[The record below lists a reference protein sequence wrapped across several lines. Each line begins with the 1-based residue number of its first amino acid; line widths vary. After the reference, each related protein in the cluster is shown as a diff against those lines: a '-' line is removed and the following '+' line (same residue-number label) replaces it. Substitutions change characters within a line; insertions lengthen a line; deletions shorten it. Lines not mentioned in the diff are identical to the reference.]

1 MWKPRSQ
8 NTGSVAIRLSVLWHW
23 LRSSFWFVPSV
34 MLVAAGIL
42 SYITIEVD
50 RLDLKDDH
58 YTVWWLYSGSIDG
71 AREIL
76 STISSSMIT
85 VAGVVFSITIVVLS
99 LASSQFGPRL
109 IWNFMHDVGNQ
120 VVLGTFVST
129 YIYCLLILGT
139 IDRDVEDQ
147 FIPHI
152 SITIGI
158 LLGLTSLGVLIYFI
172 HHISSSIH
180 ASSVAA
186 AVWRDLEMTIR
197 KHLPQNTNRSGDED
211 SQECPADLNEDFSA
225 GVCPVPAYKSGYL
238 EATNLEGLL
247 KIAIERNL
255 VLKIKYRPGHF
266 IVKGDCLLL
275 AKPAERVD
283 ASLFDEMN
291 RAFIIGQRRTLEQDI
306 EFSIHQLVEIA
317 VRALSPGVNDPFT
330 AMTCID
336 WLGAA
341 LCDFL
346 TRENTSRCLLDAGGR
361 LRVIVPQFTF
371 PGLMDAAF
379 NNIRQHARTDASVTI
394 RLLESIAVIAGR
406 VRKPEDIA
414 SVIRHAN
421 MVKRGSDEGLYEQN
435 DRKDVETRFRRVMEA
450 IESKRVP

>member
-1 MWKPRSQ
+1 MQ
-8 NTGSVAIRLSVLWHW
+8 NTGSSAIRLSVLWHW

-34 MLVAAGIL
+34 MLVAAGVL

-58 YTVWWLYSGSIDG
+58 FTAWWLYSGSIDG

-109 IWNFMHDVGNQ
+109 IWNFMHDIGNQ
-120 VVLGTFVST
+120 VVLGMFVST

-139 IDRDVEDQ
+139 IDSNVENQ

-152 SITIGI
+152 SITVGI

-180 ASSVAA
+180 ANSVAA
-186 AVWRDLEMTIR
+186 AVWRDLEMTIH
-197 KHLPQNTNRSGDED
+197 KHLPQNATRSRQ
-211 SQECPADLNEDFSA
+211 SAADLDEDFSA
-225 GVCPVPAYKSGYL
+225 GVCPVPAHKSGYL

-255 VLKIKYRPGHF
+255 VLKIEYRAGHF
-266 IVKGDCLLL
+266 IVKGNCLLL

-283 ASLFDEMN
+283 AFLADEMN
-291 RAFIIGQRRTLEQDI
+291 RAFIIGPQRTPEQDI

-346 TRENTSRCLLDAGGR
+346 TRENTSRCLFDAGGR

-371 PGLMDAAF
+371 PRLMDAAF

-394 RLLESIAVIAGR
+394 RLLESLAAIAGR
-406 VRKPEDIA
+406 VRKAEDIA
-414 SVIRHAN
+414 SVTRHAH